1 MASER
6 DPALPTALAPRAPQ
20 ARLLRSVAVPP
31 APAVR
36 PSRFHLGHTPSLG
49 SLAGVVP
56 AWGVARR
63 LAGRTVIVSGTTG
76 DAPRLIACALLREGA
91 SVAVV
96 SPEAE
101 SVALAASEAAAAGAS
116 QCCAIPADAAAPQA
130 FRDAV
135 GRTLSLFGG
144 VDALINDASGARP
157 AELADGAL
165 SRVEEAFER
174 TRAAVSHLR
183 PGGCVV
189 TTLASAS
196 YREVARLLEH
206 TRAWAVALRQ
216 RNVRVNGVAPRLVAA
231 ELDRTVCWL
240 PSDGGA
246 VGRGIGE
253 RCVQILLDDSP
264 DSTGHVFPAE

>member
-1 MASER
+1 MASE
-6 DPALPTALAPRAPQ
+6 PNPVLPTAFAPRAPQ
-20 ARLLRSVAVPP
+20 ARLLRSATFPQEP
-31 APAVR
+31 ALR
-36 PSRFHLGHTPSLG
+36 PSRVPLGRSPSLG
-49 SLAGVVP
+49 SLTGILP

-63 LAGRTVIVSGTTG
+63 LAGRTVIVSGTSG
-76 DAPRLIACALLREGA
+76 DAPRVIACALLREGA

-101 SVALAASEAAAAGAS
+101 RVALAASEAASAGAS
-116 QCCAIPADAAAPQA
+116 QCCAIPADASAAPA

-144 VDALINDASGARP
+144 VDALINDASGAHP
-157 AELADGAL
+157 TELADGAL

-183 PGGCVV
+183 PGGCVI

-216 RNVRVNGVAPRLVAA
+216 RYVRVNGVAPRLVAA

-240 PSDGGA
+240 PSDGEA
-246 VGRGIGE
+246 VDRGIGE

-264 DSTGHVFPAE
+264 DATGHVFPAE